1 VRPGNYDYGAAD
13 NLESALR
20 TAANTL
26 ESFVA
31 QRGQTAHNDFGYTV
45 NGTVEGWVGNAYD
58 KWCVDYNTSQ
68 NALTNYVN
76 DLNQLWVQVHNAT
89 YDAEMYMYNNSGISR
104 LPVPAPAGNPILA
117 PQNADPDNAEGATPD
132 MLYDYSDLMTGLND
146 QILPVFKGLRQYVDD
161 YYATYN
167 TSSSSDMPNLIQPI
181 DGLYPDSAVPRAVA
195 YYLTST
201 VRPMDAYVRTVGQA
215 FENADSNPIASPITT
230 SPHGV
235 TPGDQGDPDGGH
247 FITLSQSRLDKS
259 IRQVEATDA
268 SIAKFTADSKA
279 GRQAA
284 LSFMASDGVTQQ
296 LIDEIAANQ
305 DNAAWTSAFLDT
317 LSPDAILLL
326 IQYMNATPGAR
337 EKYMPALAQAWVTAL
352 DSGQLTPSA
361 VQNLITVMMNDSHR
375 GIYVGFF
382 NQYLLADLKN
392 DPKAAAEFINYATGQ
407 QLQQLLD
414 GNFDLP
420 NANSSDKE
428 AQIIGLMEL
437 TLRYEPDAV
446 SATEFYNRMWALL
459 KATQPRPA
467 QPALGAAMQF
477 LMTYVAFAV
486 TPPSGD
492 LRQWAQTTGLTVWG
506 LVQQWQNW
514 IGTFEDAN
522 HAQTSNE
529 QMWGELIAG
538 MTLSVVL
545 LAVGFAAPEALAGG
559 VAVGSTVLSDV
570 ASWGADQIAQLVDSG
585 SGDGNPAS
593 DNEKLER
600 LAKYY
605 AELSMV
611 MELIAAGD
619 VIGPDGKPVD
629 LSSSQ
634 PIIDVLNSVIYGKGE
649 ENYHIKGQPGTTVAD
664 IVDHAGEQIPPPE
677 S

>member
-1 VRPGNYDYGAAD
+1 MRPGNYDYGAAD

-58 KWCVDYNTSQ
+58 KWRVDYDTSQ
-68 NALTNYVN
+68 NALANCVN

-104 LPVPAPAGNPILA
+104 LPVPAPVGNPILA

-215 FENADSNPIASPITT
+215 FENADSNPITSPATT

-247 FITLSQSRLDKS
+247 FITLSRSRLDKS

-268 SIAKFTADSKA
+268 STAKFTADSKA

-284 LSFMASDGVTQQ
+284 LGFMASDGVTRQ
-296 LIDEIAANQ
+296 LIDEIVANQ

-326 IQYMNATPGAR
+326 IQYMNAAPGAR

-545 LAVGFAAPEALAGG
+545 LAVGFAAPEAVAGG
-559 VAVGSTVLSDV
+559 VALGSTVLSDV

-619 VIGPDGKPVD
+619 VTGPDGKPVD

-634 PIIDVLNSVIYGKGE
+634 PIIDVLDSVIYGKGE

>member
-1 VRPGNYDYGAAD
+1 MRPGNYDYGAAD

-104 LPVPAPAGNPILA
+104 LPVPAPVGNPILA

>member
-1 VRPGNYDYGAAD
+1 MRPGNYDYGAAD